1 MLGKEWWPQESQWV
15 WHWRS
20 RETELYLEV
29 NAPSQRM
36 ALPIPQAELPVMAA
50 GEEAVLE
57 GMCAQSPELVRVAL

>member
-1 MLGKEWWPQESQWV
+1 MLGKEWWPQESRWV
-15 WHWRS
+15 WHWGT

-29 NAPSQRM
+29 DTPSQRV
-36 ALPIPQAELPVMAA
+36 ALSIPQAELPVMAT